1 MMRNAVIVAAARTA
15 VGKAPKGTLRSLRPD
30 DMAAAVVQAIV
41 ERSGIDPAEIEDLV
55 LGCAFP
61 EAEQGMNV
69 ARIVAL
75 RAGLPETV
83 CGHDGQPL
91 LLQRLADDCDGCR
104 TTLLLTGPMSSLPVA
119 RKRCRVWFP

>member
-1 MMRNAVIVAAARTA
+1 MRNAVIVAAARTA

-69 ARIVAL
+69 ARDCGVARRAAGDRL
-75 RAGLPETV
+75 RAN
-83 CGHDGQPL
+83 GQPL
-91 LLQRLADDCDGCR
+91 LLQRLADDCHRRPADYGR
-104 TTLLLTGPMSSLPVA
+104 HG
-119 RKRCRVWFP
+119 